1 MHRKLYLTLAKDGS
15 FNLLLYLPNKKYF
28 APDTKIFELPEQTP
42 IQYLYK
48 LIDQQFM
55 NQNAIYDERISDER

>member
-1 MHRKLYLTLAKDGS
+1 MYQQLYLTITKDGS
-15 FNLLLYLPNKKYF
+15 FNLLPYLPNKKYF

-48 LIDQQFM
+48 LIGQQVVG
-55 NQNAIYDERISDER
+55 QNFNVTKELD